1 MTIYS
6 QWCGKYNKHLLS
18 TYIKKDSSYIWWYLW
33 WVGGFEDSDILET
46 ANFNVVCNY

>member
-18 TYIKKDSSYIWWYLW
+18 TYINIWWYIW